1 MKLVADLEPEKE
13 VTLIGEAKTQETTLL
28 RPGDNGKILFAHPSL
43 TCYINEVRLAEE
55 LVKAPTK
62 LLRLEDKFVSQVQEA
77 NGYFPDVSVCEL
89 PPSLLSLFELLE
101 DL

>member
-1 MKLVADLEPEKE
+1 MVVKLVADLEPEKE
-13 VTLIGEAKTQETTLL
+13 VTLIGEAKAQDAALL
-28 RPGDNGKILFAHPSL
+28 RRGDA
-43 TCYINEVRLAEE
+43 AEDV
-55 LVKAPTK
+55 VKAPTK
-62 LLRLEDKFVSQVQEA
+62 LLSLEDKFVSQVQEA

>member
-1 MKLVADLEPEKE
+1 M
-13 VTLIGEAKTQETTLL
+13 
-28 RPGDNGKILFAHPSL
+28 RPFCAVVIP
-43 TCYINEVRLAEE
+43 VRLYFGHCCLELYNQEISPAEE
-55 LVKAPTK
+55 VVKAPTK
-62 LLRLEDKFVSQVQEA
+62 LLSLEDKFVSQVQEA